1 MTPRA
6 SYPNSAFPAVA
17 VAIMESL
24 YQHRLLTTDQLRVLH
39 TPEATAGWIRRVL
52 RSLAGRGLLDRVR
65 GPATRSLWYLTELG
79 ADTIESAGSLAEP
92 RRRLTTSAQAAG
104 PLRAHTL
111 AVNEVGIAFV
121 RAARERGDECGSDSW
136 RHEIAHPIARG
147 QGRGRS
153 QSRGRSGARLSAEL
167 VVADALLTYLQIG
180 EGGGLTLHQRFV
192 ELDRGTARPAEQ
204 LANKITRYARL
215 RHYAGSPAGRP
226 HGATEHRGTRAAPP
240 STGALERPLWRSY
253 YRAFPQLLIVLADQS
268 RERIRSRIQ
277 RTLALHESDPMLL
290 GADSPSAIVST
301 EPGTRGGAEAN
312 TMEPHAGARAS
323 RSRSATFP
331 VFFVALED
339 LTSQGPFAP
348 IFISAEHPGERVD
361 WLGRPQ

>member
-1 MTPRA
+1 VVRTTPGPTMTPHT
-6 SYPNSAFPAVA
+6 PDTTSAFPTVA

-24 YQHRLLTTDQLRVLH
+24 YQHRLLATEQLRVLH
-39 TPEATAGWIRRVL
+39 TPDATAGWMRRVL
-52 RSLAGRGLLDRVR
+52 RSLSARGLVDRVR
-65 GPATRSLWYLTELG
+65 SPATRSLWYLTELG
-79 ADTIESAGSLAEP
+79 ADTIEAAGTLAEP

-136 RHEIAHPIARG
+136 RHEIAHPISRG
-147 QGRGRS
+147 WGRSRS
-153 QSRGRSGARLSAEL
+153 QSRAGSGDRLSAEL

-204 LANKITRYARL
+204 LASKITRYARL
-215 RHYAGSPAGRP
+215 RHYAGPPAEGP
-226 HGATEHRGTRAAPP
+226 HRATAQRGNRAALTSP
-240 STGALERPLWRSY
+240 GALERPLWRSY

-268 RERIRSRIQ
+268 QERIRSRIQ
-277 RTLALHESDPMLL
+277 RTLALHQSDPTQPRARE
-290 GADSPSAIVST
+290 GAGN
-301 EPGTRGGAEAN
+301 EAEA
-312 TMEPHAGARAS
+312 AVA
-323 RSRSATFP
+323 FP

-339 LTSQGPFAP
+339 LTAQGPFAP
-348 IFISAEHPGERVD
+348 IFISKSEHPGERVD